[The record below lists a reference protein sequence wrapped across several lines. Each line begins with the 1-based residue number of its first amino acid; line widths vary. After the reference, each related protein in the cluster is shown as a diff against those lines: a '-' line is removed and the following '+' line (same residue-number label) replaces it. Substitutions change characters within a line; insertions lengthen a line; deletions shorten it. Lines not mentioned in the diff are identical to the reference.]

1 MDSAGVQHLEHKNPE
16 ENYHH
21 GTLCGQSPAVEAAAT
36 VAAVAAALGYSTV
49 GGASRK
55 SVTSSGSPDPEP
67 PGSSFFLCSR
77 LPLRII
83 SSSLRA
89 STGRGREREWGGG
102 QRSEESVSRV
112 KKKKKKQ
119 PSGKTSGRCL
129 TFTRADSDTF
139 FSVAMAPKHCFKASK
154 SEALKSYVREKKI
167 TLFNCF
173 HSHEKTIAIMKEN
186 T

>member
-1 MDSAGVQHLEHKNPE
+1 M
-16 ENYHH
+16 
-21 GTLCGQSPAVEAAAT
+21 VEAAATVAAT

-89 STGRGREREWGGG
+89 STGRGREREWGG

-112 KKKKKKQ
+112 KKKKKQ
-119 PSGKTSGRCL
+119 PGGKTSGRYL